1 MASRYTARR
10 SCSDLRSLR
19 LAQWKDARRRTQDHA
34 PPSRFHAIGLDATSR
49 LQVIAASEVLSKR
62 ALVVAILFADIFAE
76 VRLGVT
82 IGFRSPDAVPFTN
95 PPAPQPGPVRAR
107 RTWNSSPS
115 HGVAHRAPKIQFMAN
130 RRDAKLSMD
139 GLTRACRCGASQWQ
153 AGLPNRYPWKSHS
166 RFFLRGVSS
175 RRNTK
180 PTIDAIV
187 LVDSS
192 HDDDT
197 QAIQSAIDEVAKRN
211 QMSRG
216 SRCRASSPR
225 QAQGS
230 RNSTHPCQ
238 RHRLAGLRCK
248 DSGTTLLATGLDRRS
263 LIEVVGGR
271 MKPSGIRSPWPIAIF
286 HPTP

>member
-1 MASRYTARR
+1 MR
-10 SCSDLRSLR
+10 
-19 LAQWKDARRRTQDHA
+19 
-34 PPSRFHAIGLDATSR
+34 
-49 LQVIAASEVLSKR
+49 
-62 ALVVAILFADIFAE
+62 
-76 VRLGVT
+76 
-82 IGFRSPDAVPFTN
+82 VPFTN

-115 HGVAHRAPKIQFMAN
+115 ESLIVHPRSNSWRIAAMLSSLWMGSLVLADVELRNGKLVYQTDTHGN
-130 RRDAKLSMD
+130 RIPDFSYA
-139 GLTRACRCGASQWQ
+139 GFQ
-153 AGLPNRYPWKSHS
+153 AGETPI
-166 RFFLRGVSS
+166 
-175 RRNTK
+175 

-197 QAIQSAIDEVAKRN
+197 QAIQSAIDEVAKRKPN
-211 QMSRG
+211 DRV

-238 RHRLAGLRCK
+238 RHRLAGCGAK